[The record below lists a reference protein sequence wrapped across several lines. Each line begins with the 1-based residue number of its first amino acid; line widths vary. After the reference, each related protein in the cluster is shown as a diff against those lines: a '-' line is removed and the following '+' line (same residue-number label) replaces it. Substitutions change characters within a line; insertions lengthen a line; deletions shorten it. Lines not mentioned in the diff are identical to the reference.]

1 MRFSTDL
8 DSIAAKVESSDIHA
22 QFKEF
27 KFGSRPVHS
36 SEEDSSSSTSPS
48 SVGHASGRRPSLVS
62 LSPKTSLSEAH
73 FKGPFGTLAG
83 EVVTSDAE
91 KTLLELVANLK
102 LLVNIS
108 PRPSLS
114 HASPPHSTAPPED
127 EDKDEHAIEMAARE
141 RSSLEDQ
148 VLENV
153 DDLSTRV
160 AGFRE
165 ALLSTDYGPLSMW
178 ALGYRVEH
186 LYERGSDWPARLAE
200 DLTRL
205 WRNSRLSGGGSR
217 GTTSPSSSRSTA
229 ATVQD
234 QGSSPIDPFGG
245 RPYFRQSSRR
255 SSSRST
261 HRKTVSAS
269 DCSTARFSP
278 REGTFTI
285 ERDGAASDPTSSV
298 KARRVVQILLGGEV
312 NVRRDP
318 LLGLLKGSLVSEK
331 L

>member
-22 QFKEF
+22 QFEEF
-27 KFGSRPVHS
+27 TFGARLLQS
-36 SEEDSSSSTSPS
+36 SEEDSPSSTSPS

-62 LSPKTSLSEAH
+62 LSPTTSISEARS
-73 FKGPFGTLAG
+73 KGLFETLAG

-102 LLVNIS
+102 LLVSIS

-114 HASPPHSTAPPED
+114 NTSSPHSTAPPD
-127 EDKDEHAIEMAARE
+127 EEDEHAIEMAARE

-165 ALLSTDYGPLSMW
+165 ALLSTNYGPLSMW

-186 LYERGSDWPARLAE
+186 LYEKGSDWPARLAE

-205 WRNSRLSGGGSR
+205 WRSSRKGGGDSR
-217 GTTSPSSSRSTA
+217 GRTSSSSSRSTA
-229 ATVQD
+229 TTVQD
-234 QGSSPIDPFGG
+234 DWSSPVEMFGG
-245 RPYFRQSSRR
+245 RSFFRQSPRR
-255 SSSRST
+255 SSRST
-261 HRKTVSAS
+261 HRKTVSTS

-278 REGTFTI
+278 RGGTVTSGG
-285 ERDGAASDPTSSV
+285 DGAMSDPTSSV

-318 LLGLLKGSLVSEK
+318 LLGLLKGSLVSESQ
-331 L
+331 